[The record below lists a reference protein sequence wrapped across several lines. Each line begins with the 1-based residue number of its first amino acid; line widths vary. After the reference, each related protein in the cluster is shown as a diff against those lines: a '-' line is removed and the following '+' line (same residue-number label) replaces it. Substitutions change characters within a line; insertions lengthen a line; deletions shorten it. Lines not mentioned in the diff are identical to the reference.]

1 MELRIWYT
9 RKTPTESHSSRCA
22 LHILAAVFPCEREA
36 KRIVTALLIL
46 ILPLQVLADVTQQEA
61 IAAMRAGEYERA
73 MEKFSVLAEQGDRLA
88 MNTIGIFYYEGQGV
102 EQDYSAAMDW
112 WMRALPD
119 ADALV
124 NIGVLYR
131 DGLGVDQN
139 LEMAYAVFVIVYAT
153 SQGSQSTQYRNG
165 GNLMKAVDAMSQDQ
179 IDAALCYSMNPMT
192 RSTE

>member
-1 MELRIWYT
+1 M
-9 RKTPTESHSSRCA
+9 
-22 LHILAAVFPCEREA
+22 
-36 KRIVTALLIL
+36 RIVTALLIL
-46 ILPLQVLADVTQQEA
+46 ILPLQVFADVKQQEA
-61 IAAMRAGEYERA
+61 IAAMRAGEHERA
-73 MEKFSVLAEQGDRLA
+73 MEMFSVLAEQGDRLA

-102 EQDYSAAMDW
+102 EQNYSAAMDW

-165 GNLMKAVDAMSQDQ
+165 GNLMKAVDAMSQEQ
-179 IDAALCYSMNPMT
+179 IDAALCYSVERVMRFIESRGTDSNAGGVAIIDKDWWLEGELPDVDCGKVAG
-192 RSTE
+192 